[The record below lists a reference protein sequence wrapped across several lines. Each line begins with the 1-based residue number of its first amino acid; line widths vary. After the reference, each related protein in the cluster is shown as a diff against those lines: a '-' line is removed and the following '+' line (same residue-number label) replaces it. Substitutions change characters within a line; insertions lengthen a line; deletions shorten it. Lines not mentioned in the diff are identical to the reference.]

1 MKRVLISLVCV
12 MLILC
17 NACSNKPDKNTS
29 TGSKYHSAGVM
40 YREWQQKNYL
50 PDYIYGVWSTDGSS
64 NNLTFGIP
72 DNEAGNAGM
81 QEILALVYDDSTVSF
96 AYQQYSRSYLWQIMD
111 EINQTYT
118 QNPAFEGARPNEK
131 ENCIKVYLSKDMQHL
146 ESTQNAA
153 RELAEKYGDAIQIEY
168 ANLTAILTQYPLPPA
183 TQSHS
188 RDVFLLMT
196 IGLSIIMMTATG
208 YVVRRRR
215 LVLLMQTSEGIAAV
229 SAAPLTNQRI
239 AKMVKHSSRPV
250 TSRLDKNVMDA
261 IEKITK

>member
-40 YREWQQKNYL
+40 YREWQKKNYL
-50 PDYIYGVWSTDGSS
+50 PDYVYGVWSTDGSS

-72 DNEAGNAGM
+72 NSDTGRAGM
-81 QEILALVYDDSTVSF
+81 QEILDLVYDDNTVSF
-96 AYQQYSRSYLWQIMD
+96 VYQQYSRSYLWQIMD

-118 QNPAFEGARPNEK
+118 LNPAFESSMPNEK
-131 ENCIKVYLSKDMQHL
+131 ENCVKVYLSEDLQYR
-146 ESTQNAA
+146 ESAENID
-153 RELAEKYGDAIQIEY
+153 RELTEKYGDAIQIEY
-168 ANLTAILTQYPLPPA
+168 ANLTAILTQYPIPQPP
-183 TQSHS
+183 QSHS

-215 LVLLMQTSEGIAAV
+215 LVLLMQTSGGIAAV

-239 AKMVKHSSRPV
+239 AKMVKRSSPPV

-261 IEKITK
+261 IEKINK